1 MFVVTEMR
9 LHQCGCQ
16 VLHNAAGMYRNLNSL
31 AMRLTRSGGL
41 MMTCSCSGAMT
52 QSGKFLG
59 ILQSAAAMAGRK
71 ITVVR
76 EAGAASDHPLD
87 PSYPQ
92 GQYLSNLLLR
102 VL

>member
-1 MFVVTEMR
+1 
-9 LHQCGCQ
+9 
-16 VLHNAAGMYRNLNSL
+16 
-31 AMRLTRSGGL
+31 
-41 MMTCSCSGAMT
+41 MTCSCSGAMT

-59 ILQSAAAMAGRK
+59 ILQSAAAMAGKK

-92 GQYLSNLLLR
+92 GHYLSNFLLR